1 MSDDLA
7 LGNGDNLFGRRQREG
22 IIRLFYAGDV
32 HGSRLCWKKFVN
44 AAAHYPADALIMG
57 GDLTGKALVPI
68 VRGGDGSCC
77 ARVIGEER
85 VARTAEELDQ
95 MRQAI
100 STGGMYPLVVD
111 EEEALRLEADPARR
125 DQVFEQAL
133 LDELRLWVGLA
144 DERLADSD
152 ARAYVIPGND
162 DPWSI
167 DEVLAGGE
175 SVVAC
180 DQRIEIVG
188 CHEMVSF
195 GYSNRT
201 PWKTPRELD
210 EDEIYARL
218 RHLADQLEKPE
229 RAIFNVHVPPWESSL
244 DTAFEVD
251 EELRYVTRGGRP
263 HEVPTGSRAV
273 RQVIEETQPVLS
285 LHGHIHESKG
295 TTKIGR
301 TVAINPGSDYGSGHL
316 DGCLVHLEPE
326 RVIGQ
331 YLVSG

>member
-1 MSDDLA
+1 M
-7 LGNGDNLFGRRQREG
+7 FRRRQRES
-22 IIRLFYAGDV
+22 IIRVFYAGDV
-32 HGSRLCWKKFVN
+32 HGSRVCWKKFVN
-44 AAAHYPADALIMG
+44 AAAHYPADALVMG

-68 VRGGDGSCC
+68 VRSGDGSYR

-85 VARTAEELDQ
+85 VARTAKELDQ
-95 MRQAI
+95 MQQAI
-100 STGGMYPLVVD
+100 STNGMYPLILD
-111 EEEALRLEADPARR
+111 EEEARRLEEDSARR
-125 DQVFEQAL
+125 GQAFEEAL
-133 LDELRLWVGLA
+133 LDELRLWVKLA

-152 ARAYVIPGND
+152 TRAYVIPGND

-167 DEVLAGGE
+167 DEVLASGD

-180 DQRIEIVG
+180 DERIEIVG
-188 CHEMVSF
+188 PHEMVSL

-210 EDEIYARL
+210 EEEIYARL
-218 RHLADQLEKPE
+218 RRLVDQLEKPE
-229 RAIFNVHVPPWESSL
+229 RAIFNIHVPPWESSL

-251 EELRYVTRGGRP
+251 EDLRYVTRGGRP
-263 HEVPTGSRAV
+263 HEVPTGSHAV

-295 TTKIGR
+295 VTKIGR

-316 DGCLVHLEPE
+316 DGCLVHLAPE
-326 RVIGQ
+326 RVVGQ

>member
-1 MSDDLA
+1 M
-7 LGNGDNLFGRRQREG
+7 FRRRDKES

-32 HGSRLCWKKFVN
+32 HGSRLCWRKFVN
-44 AAAHYPADALIMG
+44 AAAHYPADALVMG

-68 VRGGDGSCC
+68 VRAGDGSYR
-77 ARVIGEER
+77 ARVIGEQRE
-85 VARTAEELDQ
+85 ARTAEELDQ
-95 MRQAI
+95 LQQAI
-100 STGGMYPLVVD
+100 STNGMYPLIVGED
-111 EEEALRLEADPARR
+111 EAQRLAEDADHREEA
-125 DQVFEQAL
+125 FENAL
-133 LDELRLWVGLA
+133 LEELRLWVRLA
-144 DERLADSD
+144 DERLAGTD

-167 DEVLAGGE
+167 DEVLAGGT

-180 DQRIEIVG
+180 DERIEFVG
-188 CHEMVSF
+188 SHEMVSL

-210 EDEIYARL
+210 EEEIYARL
-218 RHLADQLEKPE
+218 RRLVDQLEKPE
-229 RAIFNVHVPPWESSL
+229 QAIFNIHVPPWESSL

-251 EELRYVTRGGRP
+251 DELRYVTKGGRP
-263 HEVPTGSRAV
+263 HEIPTGSRAV
-273 RQVIEETQPVLS
+273 RQIIEEAQPVLS

-295 TTKIGR
+295 VTRIGR

-316 DGCLVHLEPE
+316 DGCLVHLGNE
-326 RVIGQ
+326 RVVGQ

>member
-1 MSDDLA
+1 M
-7 LGNGDNLFGRRQREG
+7 FKRRQKES

-32 HGSRLCWKKFVN
+32 HGSRVCWKKFVN
-44 AAAHYPADALIMG
+44 AAAHYPADALVMG

-68 VRGGDGSCC
+68 VRAGDGSYR
-77 ARVIGEER
+77 ARVIGEQRE
-85 VARTAEELDQ
+85 ARTAEELDQ
-95 MRQAI
+95 LQQAI
-100 STGGMYPLVVD
+100 STNGMYPLILD
-111 EEEALRLEADPARR
+111 EEEARRLEEDAASRER
-125 DQVFEQAL
+125 AFERVL
-133 LDELRLWVGLA
+133 LDELRLWVELA
-144 DERLADSD
+144 DERLAGTG

-167 DEVLAGGE
+167 DEVLAGGT

-180 DQRIEIVG
+180 DERIEVVG
-188 CHEMVSF
+188 THEMVSF

-210 EDEIYARL
+210 EEEIYTRL
-218 RHLADQLEKPE
+218 RRLVDQLENPD
-229 RAIFNVHVPPWESSL
+229 RAIFNIHVPPWESSL

-251 EELRYVTRGGRP
+251 EELRYVTKGGRP

-273 RQVIEETQPVLS
+273 RQIIEEAQPVLS

-295 TTKIGR
+295 VTRIGR
-301 TVAINPGSDYGSGHL
+301 TVAVNPGSDYGSGHL
-316 DGCLVHLEPE
+316 DGCLIHLGSE
-326 RVIGQ
+326 RVVGQ